1 MEQGESILRPTNL
14 TFDQRVNIFNKTAA
28 KVTKDYFDPKFNGV
42 DWPKIASERRDRILS
57 LDDAEAFELAM
68 HDLVRTLGTS
78 HTGFFHQSVR
88 RVPARLAIGATF
100 GKVDSETGGSEWIA
114 RDVHEAGPA
123 HAAGLRPL
131 DILKAI
137 NGTPLAPP
145 NQPMFPM
152 GTQSTLIIRRGLE
165 EQTLTVAIPAPRSRK
180 QPYSEMKAVTFST
193 LDKNVGYLKV
203 SILPGLLG
211 LDVAREI
218 DAAVRT
224 LANCDSL
231 ILDLRG
237 HLGGGLGVLR
247 LMSYLTPDKLPIG
260 FTLTRKSAE
269 KGYDKNKLHRLDRL
283 PTNLPN
289 PIAIA
294 SMALKHLGRG
304 ESVLLV
310 SEGLGPQRWH
320 GHVAI
325 LVNEHTVSAGEMVA
339 AFASENGLA
348 TLVGVDTAG
357 RLIPGSGF
365 KVGHGYML
373 IMPKAQYI
381 TWEGR
386 RFEGEGVKPSAFAP
400 WSIEA
405 FISGKD
411 NQVQTALE
419 QLLVGKTAAAGTS
432 S

>member
-1 MEQGESILRPTNL
+1 
-14 TFDQRVNIFNKTAA
+14 
-28 KVTKDYFDPKFNGV
+28 
-42 DWPKIASERRDRILS
+42 
-57 LDDAEAFELAM
+57 
-68 HDLVRTLGTS
+68 
-78 HTGFFHQSVR
+78 
-88 RVPARLAIGATF
+88 
-100 GKVDSETGGSEWIA
+100 
-114 RDVHEAGPA
+114 
-123 HAAGLRPL
+123 
-131 DILKAI
+131 
-137 NGTPLAPP
+137 
-145 NQPMFPM
+145 
-152 GTQSTLIIRRGLE
+152 
-165 EQTLTVAIPAPRSRK
+165 
-180 QPYSEMKAVTFST
+180 MKAVSFST
-193 LDKNVGYLKV
+193 LEDNVGYLKV

-224 LANCDSL
+224 LANCDRL

-269 KGYDKNKLHRLDRL
+269 QGYDKNKLHRLDRL

-365 KVGHGYML
+365 KVGYGYML

-381 TWEGR
+381 TWQGR
-386 RFEGEGVKPSAFAP
+386 RFEGEGVKPSVLAP
-400 WSIEA
+400 SSIEA
-405 FISGKD
+405 CISGKD
-411 NQVQTALE
+411 NQVQAALE
-419 QLLVGKTAAAGTS
+419 QLLVGKTAAAGT
-432 S
+432 